1 MKKKEIP
8 VEILLNK
15 IDNQVKH
22 YKILEEIRN
31 ERNKKERLKQ
41 EAKRRSVKEWWQQI
55 LKMTGRSKR
64 QIIIDILKVLNQEKR
79 GLIITKLMRKGGFE
93 YNTLKRYLDI
103 LIPLGL
109 IEKIPYKKLSKIVI
123 TPKGQ
128 IVNHHF
134 FITNS
139 TEKKLGFIL

>member
-1 MKKKEIP
+1 
-8 VEILLNK
+8 
-15 IDNQVKH
+15 
-22 YKILEEIRN
+22 
-31 ERNKKERLKQ
+31 
-41 EAKRRSVKEWWQQI
+41 
-55 LKMTGRSKR
+55 MTGRSKR

-109 IEKIPYKKLSKIVI
+109 IEKIPYKKSGKIVI

-139 TEKKLGFIL
+139 VEKEFGLI